1 MRSKPLLS
9 HSPLW
14 FPTVPAIIASVLLPA
29 ALAHA
34 QSQEQAK
41 QATPAPA
48 TFAEDIAQ
56 RRSSAA
62 NPVKPEPPLEVTAL
76 KVWGRTDRFV
86 HFEKEVEMTRGNM
99 RLTADKATYRFLEDE
114 AEAEGQVSLTRN
126 GDCYDGDRVVVR
138 LERSTGFVENPVYRL
153 VRNHA
158 QGQAKRID
166 FLDEERSVVHQGTYS
181 TCQGVSPDW
190 YLKTETLKLDT
201 GLDTGTATRSVL
213 YFKDTPILA
222 APSISFPLSNARHSG
237 FLPPVTGATSKGGV
251 EFGLPYYWN
260 IAPNRD
266 VTLYPKIISR
276 RGLQLGGE
284 ARYLGDAYRG
294 ETTLEGIFDDRQTH
308 TNRYALTSL
317 HEQNLMPDLKLS
329 WNLNMASDDNY
340 PTDFSNSIT
349 KTSVRLLPRDLQLS
363 YGGSFWNASFQAS
376 GYQVLQDVNAPIT
389 RPYDRLPQLQLHAEQ
404 LDVGGFDMSVDTML
418 TRFWHPDLVRGDR
431 AVVAANLS
439 LPFVRSGYFIKPQ
452 VSVHATNYH
461 LVNPSAGQDAD
472 AHRVVPIFSLD
483 SGLVFERDTSLFGRD
498 FTQTLEPR
506 LYYVNIP
513 YRDQSRLPNFDSA
526 PADFNFA
533 QIFTEN
539 RFVGQDRIGDANQV
553 TTALVSRYLE
563 NDGSERLKLAVG
575 QRFYFNHQRVTLD
588 NVRNPSRSDLLL
600 AATGRWSSTLSG
612 DLAFQLS
619 QSDRRA
625 IQTSYSVHWQPEAK
639 KVLNL
644 GYRFQRDS
652 LEQVDISG
660 QWPLADRL
668 YGVGRLNYSLMDK
681 RIVDGIA
688 GLEYKA
694 DCWSLRFVAQRFAT
708 STTTSNT
715 GFALQLELTGLAR
728 LGVGGNP
735 LESLKRNIAGYQSVS
750 ER

>member
-41 QATPAPA
+41 QPTPAPA
-48 TFAEDIAQ
+48 TFAEDMAQ
-56 RRSSAA
+56 RRLTVAS
-62 NPVKPEPPLEVTAL
+62 PVKPEPPLEVTAL
-76 KVWGRTDRFV
+76 KIWGRTDQFV
-86 HFEKEVEMTRGNM
+86 NFEHEVEMNRGEL
-99 RLTADKATYRFLEDE
+99 RLTADRASYRFVNDQ
-114 AEAEGQVSLTRN
+114 AEAEGQVRLIRK
-126 GDCYDGDRVVVR
+126 GDCYDGDRVVVQM
-138 LERSTGFVENPVYRL
+138 ERSTGYVENPVYRL
-153 VRNHA
+153 IKNQA
-158 QGQAKRID
+158 QGKARRID

-190 YLKTETLKLDT
+190 YLKTETMQLDT
-201 GLDTGTATRSVL
+201 GLDTGTASRSVL
-213 YFKDTPILA
+213 YFKDVPILA

-237 FLPPVTGATSKGGV
+237 FLPPVTGATTKGGV

-276 RGLQLGGE
+276 RGLQLGAE
-284 ARYLGDAYRG
+284 ARYLGEAYRG

-308 TNRYALTSL
+308 TNRYALTTR
-317 HEQNLMPDLKLS
+317 HEQLLMPDLKLS
-329 WNLNMASDDNY
+329 WNLNAASDDNY
-340 PTDFSNSIT
+340 PADFSNSIT
-349 KTSVRLLPRDLQLS
+349 KTSVRLLPRDVQLS
-363 YGGSFWNASFQAS
+363 YAGEFWNASFQAN
-376 GYQVLQDVNAPIT
+376 GYQVLQDLNAPII
-389 RPYDRLPQLQLHAEQ
+389 RPYDRLPQLQLHAEKR
-404 LDVGGFDMSVDTML
+404 DVAGFDMSVDTML

-431 AVVAANLS
+431 AVIATNIALPIASAA
-439 LPFVRSGYFIKPQ
+439 YFIKPS
-452 VSVHATNYH
+452 VSLHATNYH
-461 LVNPSAGQDAD
+461 LVNPGPQQEAD
-472 AHRVVPIFSLD
+472 SHRAVPVFSLD

-575 QRFYFNHQRVTLD
+575 QRFYFNHQRVRMD
-588 NVRNPSRSDLLL
+588 NAPSPSRSDLLL

-612 DLAFQLS
+612 DLAFQIS
-619 QSDRRA
+619 QSTRQA
-625 IQTSYSVHWQPEAK
+625 IQTSYSVHWQPEPK
-639 KVLNL
+639 MVLNA
-644 GYRFQRDS
+644 GYRFQRDL

-660 QWPLADRL
+660 QWPLADRW
-668 YGVGRLNYSLMDK
+668 YGVGRVNYSLMDK
-681 RIVDGIA
+681 RVVDGIA

-708 STTTSNT
+708 SSTTSNS
-715 GFALQLELTGLAR
+715 GFSLQLELTGLAR